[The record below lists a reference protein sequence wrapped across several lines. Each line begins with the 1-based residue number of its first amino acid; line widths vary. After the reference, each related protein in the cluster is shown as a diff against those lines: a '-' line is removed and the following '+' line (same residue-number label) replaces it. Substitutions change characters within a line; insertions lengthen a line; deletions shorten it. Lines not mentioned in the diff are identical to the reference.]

1 MKPKKNPHKDLN
13 RNQSLYFVMALFL
26 VLLMTFLALEWKTYD
41 SNYNYDTSM
50 NLQEELI
57 EEVPIT
63 IHYKTPPPPPVKAP
77 PIIEVVENKKDIEE
91 TFIDD
96 SETDQEEEILNV
108 EDIMVDEILEEPEEI
123 SFIVIEDVPVFP
135 GCEKA
140 KDKRACF
147 QEMMKKHIS
156 KYFRYP
162 EIAREMGIEGRV
174 NTLFIIQKDGTI
186 GNVQMRGPDKSL
198 EAEALRIID
207 KLPKM
212 VPGKQRGT
220 PVRVPF
226 SLPIYFKLQ

>member
-1 MKPKKNPHKDLN
+1 MKLKKKPDKDLN
-13 RNQSLYFVMALFL
+13 RNQSLYFVISLFL

-41 SNYNYDTSM
+41 SNYNFDTSM
-50 NLQEELI
+50 HLEEELL

-63 IHYKTPPPPPVKAP
+63 IHYKTPPPPPVQAP

-96 SETDQEEEILNV
+96 SETDQEEEIIKV
-108 EDIMVDEILEEPEEI
+108 EDIEVDEIDEPEEI
-123 SFIVIEDVPVFP
+123 SFLVIEDVPVFP

-147 QEMMKKHIS
+147 QAMLKKHIS
-156 KYFRYP
+156 KHFRYP
-162 EIAREMGIEGRV
+162 EMAREMGIEGRV
-174 NTLFIIQKDGTI
+174 NTLFVIQKDGTI
-186 GNVQMRGPDKSL
+186 GEIQMRGPDKSL
-198 EAEALRIID
+198 EAEAQRIID

-226 SLPIYFKLQ
+226 SLPIIFKLQ